1 VTVLRGFPGLVIDT
15 EWADRVTTG
24 PYDAY
29 TPKQRAALA
38 EANPYSFLHVTRS
51 QEDVPV
57 DQRDDIDAL
66 IAGCSTSMQRIYDAG
81 AYATHDRPSLFLYR
95 MEVGDHSQTGI
106 LGIVPV
112 TDSDDRRILRHESV
126 RPGRADLLTR
136 HLLEVGMSSSPISL
150 TYRTDEALDS
160 AIASC
165 TAGQPI
171 LESTSEGVHQTV
183 WAVAGEDAD
192 VLIHAMG
199 DRTLYVTDG
208 HHRLAAAEEARN
220 RVAPTQPD
228 HPLQW
233 TEAVLFP
240 DAEMLVLPFH
250 RRVGDRAGRSGE
262 AIIEA
267 LTECGHLQ
275 PRADAE
281 DARPTGPGTVGVY
294 VGGRWFSLELPA
306 ATGARA
312 VDRLDVSRLQ
322 DGVLAPAFGI
332 TDPGSDPMID
342 YIPEPVGL
350 AALVRRCDADGRVGF
365 VVHATSVAEL
375 MAVADDNDLMPP
387 KSSYFEPKPR
397 SGVFVRRLDREG
409 PAGTASA

>member
-1 VTVLRGFPGLVIDT
+1 MNVLRGFPGLVIDT

-51 QEDVPV
+51 QEDVAA
-57 DQRDDIDAL
+57 DQRDDIDGL
-66 IAGCSTSMQRIYDAG
+66 LTGCAAAMQRIYDAG
-81 AYATHDRPSLFLYR
+81 AYVEHEEPSLFLYR

-106 LGIVPV
+106 LGVVPV
-112 TDSDDRRILRHESV
+112 TNSDDRRILRHESV

-160 AIASC
+160 VIASC
-165 TAGQPI
+165 TADQPI
-171 LESTSEGVHQTV
+171 LKSTSEGVHQTV
-183 WAVAGEDAD
+183 WAVSGEDAD
-192 VLIHAMG
+192 ALINAMG

-220 RVAPTQPD
+220 QVAPTHPD

-250 RRVGDRAGRSGE
+250 RRVGDRAGRSSE

-267 LTECGHLQ
+267 LSECGPLQ

-281 DARPTGPGTVGVY
+281 DARPIGPGMVGVY

-306 ATGARA
+306 AIGSRA

-322 DGVLAPAFGI
+322 DGILAPAFGI

-350 AALVRRCDADGRVGF
+350 AALVRRCDADDRVGF

-375 MAVADDNDLMPP
+375 MAVADGNDLMPP

-409 PAGTASA
+409 PTGTAPT